1 MSEEKFETQ
10 TNEELIY
17 IPLTNDLLFHMVF
30 TKNQIALR
38 SLLCSI
44 LDMSDSEITKI
55 EILNPM
61 QYTEAIDTYTTIID
75 LKLHM
80 NDQKYILVEMQVRKF
95 KCWTNRTLVYACR
108 QIADQAKGKEFLY
121 STIQPVIQIAIMD
134 YTLFPEHKR
143 FLSRYKLRDDEG
155 YEYSDK
161 LQFIVMDLTAI
172 EEAGEQEKIR
182 GLIEWADAFRANDWS
197 AVEKIENQGVKE
209 AMKTMRVIMGT
220 PSERQKIWDRNMA
233 IWDQNDYIEGAKEEG
248 FAEGRAEGE
257 KNMALNLYK
266 LGIPIDMI
274 AKGANVSADTVKNW
288 IDSCDKTKENA

>member
-1 MSEEKFETQ
+1 MSEEKFMPQ

-17 IPLTNDLLFHMVF
+17 VPLTNDLLFHMVF

-44 LDMSDSEITKI
+44 LDMSDSEITRI

-61 QYTEAIDTYTTIID
+61 QYTEAIDSYTTIID

-80 NDQKYILVEMQVRKF
+80 NDQKYILIEMQVRKF
-95 KCWTNRTLVYACR
+95 KSWTNRTLVYACR
-108 QIADQAKGKEFLY
+108 QIADQTKGEEFLY

-172 EEAGEQEKIR
+172 EEAGEQEKTR
-182 GLIEWADAFRANDWS
+182 GLVEWADAFRANDWRT
-197 AVEKIENQGVKE
+197 VEKIENQGVKE

-220 PSERQKIWDRNMA
+220 PSERQKIWDRKMA
-233 IWDQNDYIEGAKEEG
+233 IWDQKDYIEGAKEEG